1 MYDVIIIGGGIAG
14 LYTAYKLCDKYKKLY
29 TDINYGCVHFSPTK
43 FHFTTFLKT
52 QTWECSP
59 MIPKLDINHIQ
70 KLIKFIALC
79 NRCHEVKHIG
89 KAQIDG
95 HFNRA
100 EEWFRTI
107 NNITNPFEVQ
117 YRIAQAFDLWA
128 ERSQH
133 QWQIDMTVLKIGDE
147 TNGK

>member
-1 MYDVIIIGGGIAG
+1 MKLTIELVPKTSFYSNVRSMLPKSTWFKIRKETIFNANNVCEICGGTTSYRGLDCHEVWEYD
-14 LYTAYKLCDKYKKLY
+14 
-29 TDINYGCVHFSPTK
+29 
-43 FHFTTFLKT
+43 
-52 QTWECSP
+52 
-59 MIPKLDINHIQ
+59 DINHIQ